1 MTESKQVPPEYGM
14 LLMKRDNTCP
24 VINLIVQV
32 ERRIFSVLA
41 AIIRFEEHSRR
52 NDVITS
58 FNKSGLISSEH
69 KSASNLSA
77 MPTSSKMAFSDNS
90 FLQML
95 SRAVNEIGFG
105 ALSVRS
111 SASLWV
117 RRHFAFPTSLVS
129 SSALR
134 FRLWR
139 DSDGIHVFLCLRDI

>member
-1 MTESKQVPPEYGM
+1 MTESKPVSIKCGM
-14 LLMKRDNTCP
+14 AFIKLDRTCP
-24 VINLIVQV
+24 VINLFVQV

-69 KSASNLSA
+69 KRASNFSA
-77 MPTSSKMAFSDNS
+77 LPTSSKMAFSGFS
-90 FLQML
+90 FLQIF

-105 ALSVRS
+105 TFSLRS
-111 SASLWV
+111 SAPLWT
-117 RRHFAFPTSLVS
+117 RRHFASSTCLVS

-134 FRLWR
+134 FRLWC
-139 DSDGIHVFLCLRDI
+139 DGDEMITFLILGGI